1 LSVEGY
7 SHTSTLSINSF
18 LDRDSGKPVFISS
31 LNPKFKVDLSYW
43 SADKMAVLAKYL
55 LLFQALPEAAW
66 EEAVGE
72 LEKVVEFHTDRVPQV
87 QLPTKVTQIIGRINS
102 IQVRPPIVLESD
114 GKSNFEKFEQSGLIG
129 CCDVEEDLSVN
140 YKSVLA
146 DLLESKYDNR

>member
-31 LNPKFKVDLSYW
+31 LNPKIKVDLSYW

-55 LLFQALPEAAW
+55 LVFQALPEAAW

-72 LEKVVEFHTDRVPQV
+72 LEKVVEFHTDRVPQA
-87 QLPTKVTQIIGRINS
+87 QLPAKVTRITGRINS
-102 IQVRPPIVLESD
+102 TQVRPPIVLEP
-114 GKSNFEKFEQSGLIG
+114 
-129 CCDVEEDLSVN
+129 
-140 YKSVLA
+140 
-146 DLLESKYDNR
+146 